1 MVVKIITEFKFLFI
15 SSASNVNEDY
25 GAETKLVKKTRYE
38 DESEKYDMPNTRS
51 KSVTRGSC
59 AGNSCTTSS
68 DISPIAGPSGYRLG
82 YSLRSMSGI
91 RNPVASL
98 GESNCEISKEED
110 VADPSGCGRDLLS
123 SLPKPPTEGFSVAD
137 PSSYPSQ
144 LSPSTNSDCDV
155 DGIDTLLKHKS
166 EVIIC
171 GSQ

>member
-1 MVVKIITEFKFLFI
+1 MEC
-15 SSASNVNEDY
+15 ASNVNEDY

-82 YSLRSMSGI
+82 YSLRSMSGN

-98 GESNCEISKEED
+98 GESNCEISKEVLGGGTHARILILSLLWVLVGNSLKELH
-110 VADPSGCGRDLLS
+110 GCIG
-123 SLPKPPTEGFSVAD
+123 
-137 PSSYPSQ
+137 
-144 LSPSTNSDCDV
+144 
-155 DGIDTLLKHKS
+155 DGPYYRL
-166 EVIIC
+166 
-171 GSQ
+171 